1 MFAKVKIGEKEVPML
16 AMASSNIYYKRIF
29 GEDPIRLQADKDLT
43 SGEQIEFAM
52 QMGFVLAKAA
62 EAQGD
67 RKKML
72 SLNEET
78 YLEWLDQFG
87 NDDYLDPDVLA
98 NVVAVYN
105 GKGPDSV
112 EKKEA
117 D

>member
-1 MFAKVKIGEKEVPML
+1 MFANVKIGEKTVPML

-29 GEDPIRLQADKDLT
+29 GEDPIRLQADRDLT

-72 SLNEET
+72 ALNEES
-78 YLEWLDQFG
+78 YLEWLDQLESS
-87 NDDYLDPDVLA
+87 DYVNPNVLA
-98 NVVAVYN
+98 AVLAVYN
-105 GKGPDSV
+105 GKSPDSI
-112 EKKEA
+112 EKKEES
-117 D
+117 

>member
-1 MFAKVKIGEKEVPML
+1 MFANVKIGDRNVPML

-29 GEDPIRLQADKDLT
+29 GVDPIRLQTDKDLT
-43 SGEQIEFAM
+43 VGDNLEFAM
-52 QMGFVLAKAA
+52 QMGYVLAMAA

-78 YLEWLDQFG
+78 YLEWLDQFD
-87 NDDYLDPDVLA
+87 NDDYLNPDVLG

-105 GKGPDSV
+105 GEGPDSV